1 MLHTRLCVAAATA
14 LLLAGCA
21 VAAPPAANVPADD
34 AAEIVE
40 TLLAIDPARHATP
53 LAAMQGRAALY
64 ERWRDAARSGS
75 ATGWRVWLLLAQAA
89 LVHADAATSE
99 AFQSDLLPAFTAQPQ
114 PALQALADN
123 GWLVP
128 VACWHLGRHFDAE
141 GRGGAGRADF
151 LATHEATLQRGLP
164 AGAAA
169 ACLAQVR
176 QPRRPAAVAA
186 APRP

>member
-1 MLHTRLCVAAATA
+1 MLRTRACSFAATV
-14 LLLAGCA
+14 LLAGCA
-21 VAAPPAANVPADD
+21 LAAPQPANVPGDD

-53 LAAMQGRAALY
+53 LAAMHGRAALY

-99 AFQSDLLPAFTAQPQ
+99 AFQADLLPAFKAQPQ

-123 GWLVP
+123 GWLLP

-151 LATHEATLQRGLP
+151 LAAHEATLQRGLP
-164 AGAAA
+164 AAAAA

-176 QPRRPAAVAA
+176 QPRRP
-186 APRP
+186 